1 MLTKSKS
8 SQNNL
13 FVIENYM
20 RTCNENLIH
29 LQLKIKLNFV
39 FKSIIIKYYHISLFL
54 NHYDSFFYIKKKIYS
69 TFMKMLISIFYDI
82 HIKII

>member
-1 MLTKSKS
+1 
-8 SQNNL
+8 
-13 FVIENYM
+13 M

-54 NHYDSFFYIKKKIYS
+54 NHYDSFFYIKKNLFYIYENVN
-69 TFMKMLISIFYDI
+69 I
-82 HIKII
+82 HIL

>member
-1 MLTKSKS
+1 
-8 SQNNL
+8 
-13 FVIENYM
+13 M

-54 NHYDSFFYIKKKIYS
+54 NHYDSFFYIKKKNLFYIYENVN
-69 TFMKMLISIFYDI
+69 I
-82 HIKII
+82 HIL

>member
-1 MLTKSKS
+1 MLTKSNS

-13 FVIENYM
+13 FVIEYYM

-39 FKSIIIKYYHISLFL
+39 FKSIIIKYYRTSLFL
-54 NHYDSFFYIKKKIYS
+54 NHYDSFFYIKKNLFYIYENVN
-69 TFMKMLISIFYDI
+69 I
-82 HIKII
+82 HIL